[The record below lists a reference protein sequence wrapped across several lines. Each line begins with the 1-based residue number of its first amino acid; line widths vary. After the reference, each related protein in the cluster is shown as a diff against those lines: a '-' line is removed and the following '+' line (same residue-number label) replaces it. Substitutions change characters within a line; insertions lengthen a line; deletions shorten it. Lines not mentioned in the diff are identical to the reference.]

1 MCTSAEE
8 GATDEDMREGDGGA
22 GGGIVLVLDVGA
34 SRDMLFE
41 SEGMLLILGGFT
53 LFIVEGKLLLVDGNV
68 EVLLVLL
75 LNICCCCCCIP
86 GNVESF
92 VDRSMVV
99 FSNADLELFIII
111 ELLLPGN

>member
-1 MCTSAEE
+1 MILA
-8 GATDEDMREGDGGA
+8 AK
-22 GGGIVLVLDVGA
+22 
-34 SRDMLFE
+34 DMLFE

-99 FSNADLELFIII
+99 FSNADLELFIIMEFVLFIIIGLFIIIELFIIEFMLLFFIII